1 MTDANEITHA
11 LRLWFQP
18 GDVFEVRV
26 LDAISADY
34 RREHIESGYFDY
46 EHISAVPEAL
56 KRLLSFRGVYVT
68 VNPVNPDLLAR
79 AVNRLRPAG
88 RNPTTADTDIVRRR
102 WLLIDCDPRRA
113 SGVSSS
119 NAEHDFALAKA
130 REIRDG
136 LSSLGW
142 ADPIMTDSGNGAQL
156 MYRIDLPADDGE
168 LVRRVIGEIAK
179 ASSEQVAIDTSVH
192 NPARIWR
199 LPGTMNCKGDSIPER
214 PHRMARIL
222 EEPQDIVPVSRKQM
236 QDIVSYQ
243 SEDTQTDVPDDEW
256 KHTMPAFDLDSWI
269 AQYCPELG
277 SPQPWKGGRKWIFP
291 VCPFNEAH
299 TNKSAVL
306 IQEPSGAVAFKC
318 HHNGCSGNDWRAL
331 RELREPGCY
340 DRREEASSDV
350 DLSGILKRKPEVEI
364 VLPPEPEIFRP
375 WREISSSDIREMLKG
390 TYLGELTSIY
400 SCVTRP
406 PLPVEASLL
415 KAIVTVACCL
425 TGEASVEEL
434 QRRNGTLGGLRLI
447 GADRAKLKINTAG
460 GQVCNVY
467 AMLVAN
473 SASGKDIGNLIGKFA
488 RMNNPS
494 IRLTDGDPVMP
505 DWNLGTSASAEG
517 LAKVL
522 TRKPNGLLVISE
534 MANWL
539 DPHHWQNKA
548 TSFLTEAFGQ
558 GYYDQNF
565 SDRGRCVSSR
575 SVDYCCPNIIA
586 NIQPRVFGELAD
598 IQNIYTGFLGRFIF
612 AVMPEFYGNPAR
624 FDSADLLEQMRVIVD
639 IFLRKKGVVEVEEE
653 YADEIQKVFLGKC
666 DPKLNPSWRRLCCEY
681 YPRFMVMLSV
691 NHGIKSQGESVIITD
706 EAKSKARMLTLWFF
720 AQAEK
725 VLGDIMDCDS
735 RSREMEQKL
744 KRIFEIIRDQD
755 RGDGVLTSTISHCAS
770 GSGTTSSDRCKLLAE
785 LIERGWISQENNRF
799 MVLNPPPGMGKT
811 KLRKK

>member
-1 MTDANEITHA
+1 MENAMTDANEITHA
-11 LRLWFQP
+11 LRLWFQA

-26 LDAISADY
+26 LDAVSADY

-119 NAEHDFALAKA
+119 NAEHESALAKA

-222 EEPQDIVPVSRKQM
+222 EEPQDIVSVSREQM
-236 QDIVSYQ
+236 QDIVSHQ

-269 AQYCPELG
+269 AKYCPELG

-340 DRREEASSDV
+340 DRREEANSDV
-350 DLSGILKRKPEVEI
+350 DLSGILKPNRIEKQEKEAPLFPNPGPVPDKLLSIPGFIDDVVKLSMQSAPYPNRVLSFTGALALLAFLVGRKVQDKRDNRSNIYLIALADSGTGKDHPRKVNFNIAFRAGVAGAIGDAFASGEGLEDA
-364 VLPPEPEIFRP
+364 LFMHPSMLFQADEFDCIFNT
-375 WREISSSDIREMLKG
+375 LK
-390 TYLGELTSIY
+390 YSKDNRAESIN
-400 SCVTRP
+400 
-406 PLPVEASLL
+406 EKLL
-415 KAIVTVACCL
+415 K
-425 TGEASVEEL
+425 
-434 QRRNGTLGGLRLI
+434 
-447 GADRAKLKINTAG
+447 
-460 GQVCNVY
+460 
-467 AMLVAN
+467 
-473 SASGKDIGNLIGKFA
+473 
-488 RMNNPS
+488 
-494 IRLTDGDPVMP
+494 
-505 DWNLGTSASAEG
+505 
-517 LAKVL
+517 
-522 TRKPNGLLVISE
+522 
-534 MANWL
+534 
-539 DPHHWQNKA
+539 
-548 TSFLTEAFGQ
+548 
-558 GYYDQNF
+558 
-565 SDRGRCVSSR
+565 
-575 SVDYCCPNIIA
+575 
-586 NIQPRVFGELAD
+586 
-598 IQNIYTGFLGRFIF
+598 
-612 AVMPEFYGNPAR
+612 FYGASNTIYP
-624 FDSADLLEQMRVIVD
+624 
-639 IFLRKKGVVEVEEE
+639 LRKKASAKKKDGTVHEIAHIVNPNLVLLGTAIPQYFYESLSRRVLENGLVARCIIVEAGKRGEAGNPQPITPSDSLIRAATYLANLDVNGNLTNEYPKPLIITETPEATAALREVQQECDRRYNFYEAQNEGGAKALWARAHEKVCKLAMLHGISSNVYNPLITDKSVKWAWKFIDHLTRRMLYMADSYVYENVFDEKCQKVIRMLREHGGRIKHAKLLNRFHDSLDNLKKVVETLME
-653 YADEIQKVFLGKC
+653 Q
-666 DPKLNPSWRRLCCEY
+666 
-681 YPRFMVMLSV
+681 
-691 NHGIKSQGESVIITD
+691 GI
-706 EAKSKARMLTLWFF
+706 LTY
-720 AQAEK
+720 
-725 VLGDIMDCDS
+725 
-735 RSREMEQKL
+735 EMEATKTRPS
-744 KRIFEIIRDQD
+744 KVY
-755 RGDGVLTSTISHCAS
+755 VL
-770 GSGTTSSDRCKLLAE
+770 LE
-785 LIERGWISQENNRF
+785 
-799 MVLNPPPGMGKT
+799 
-811 KLRKK
+811 

>member
-1 MTDANEITHA
+1 MENAMTDANEIIHA
-11 LRLWFQP
+11 LRLWFQA

-26 LDAISADY
+26 LDAVSADY

-46 EHISAVPEAL
+46 EHISAVPEVL

-119 NAEHDFALAKA
+119 NSEHDFALAKA

-222 EEPQDIVPVSRKQM
+222 EEPQDIVLVSREQM
-236 QDIVSYQ
+236 QDIVSHQ
-243 SEDTQTDVPDDEW
+243 SEDTQTDLPDDEW

-269 AQYCPELG
+269 TQYCPELG

-340 DRREEASSDV
+340 DRREEANSDV
-350 DLSGILKRKPEVEI
+350 DLSGILKPNRIEKQEKEAPLFPNPGPVPDKLLSIPGFIDDVVKLSMQSAPYPNRVLSFTGALALLAFLVGRKVQDKRDNRSNIYLIALADSGTGKDHPRKVNFNIAFRAGVAGAIGDAFASGEGLEDA
-364 VLPPEPEIFRP
+364 LFMHPSMLFQADEFDCIFNT
-375 WREISSSDIREMLKG
+375 LK
-390 TYLGELTSIY
+390 YSKDNRAESIN
-400 SCVTRP
+400 
-406 PLPVEASLL
+406 EKLL
-415 KAIVTVACCL
+415 K
-425 TGEASVEEL
+425 
-434 QRRNGTLGGLRLI
+434 
-447 GADRAKLKINTAG
+447 
-460 GQVCNVY
+460 
-467 AMLVAN
+467 
-473 SASGKDIGNLIGKFA
+473 
-488 RMNNPS
+488 
-494 IRLTDGDPVMP
+494 
-505 DWNLGTSASAEG
+505 
-517 LAKVL
+517 
-522 TRKPNGLLVISE
+522 
-534 MANWL
+534 
-539 DPHHWQNKA
+539 
-548 TSFLTEAFGQ
+548 
-558 GYYDQNF
+558 
-565 SDRGRCVSSR
+565 
-575 SVDYCCPNIIA
+575 
-586 NIQPRVFGELAD
+586 
-598 IQNIYTGFLGRFIF
+598 
-612 AVMPEFYGNPAR
+612 FYGASNTIYP
-624 FDSADLLEQMRVIVD
+624 
-639 IFLRKKGVVEVEEE
+639 LRKKASAKKKDGTVHEIAHIVNPNLVLLGTAIPQYFYESLSRRVLENGLVARCVIVEAGKRGEAGNPQPITPSDSLIRAATYLANLDVNGNLTNEYPKPLIITETPDATAALREVQLECDRRYNFYEAQNEGAAKALWARAHEKVCKLAMLHGISGKVYNPLITEKSVRWAWKFIDHLTRRMLYMADSYVYENVFDEKCQKVIRMLREHGGRIKHAKLLNRFHDSLDNLKKVVETLME
-653 YADEIQKVFLGKC
+653 Q
-666 DPKLNPSWRRLCCEY
+666 
-681 YPRFMVMLSV
+681 
-691 NHGIKSQGESVIITD
+691 GI
-706 EAKSKARMLTLWFF
+706 LTY
-720 AQAEK
+720 
-725 VLGDIMDCDS
+725 
-735 RSREMEQKL
+735 EMEATKTRPS
-744 KRIFEIIRDQD
+744 KVY
-755 RGDGVLTSTISHCAS
+755 VL
-770 GSGTTSSDRCKLLAE
+770 LE
-785 LIERGWISQENNRF
+785 
-799 MVLNPPPGMGKT
+799 
-811 KLRKK
+811 

>member
-11 LRLWFQP
+11 LRLWFQA

-26 LDAISADY
+26 LDAVSADY

-119 NAEHDFALAKA
+119 NAEHESALAKA

-222 EEPQDIVPVSRKQM
+222 EEPQDIVSVSREQM

-243 SEDTQTDVPDDEW
+243 SEDSQTDVPDDEW

-340 DRREEASSDV
+340 DRREEANSDV
-350 DLSGILKRKPEVEI
+350 DLSGILKPNRIEKQEKEAPLFPNPGPVPDKLLSIPGFIDDVVKLSMQSAPYPNRVLSFTGALALLAFLVGRKVQDKRDNRSNIYLIALADSGTGKDHPRKVNFNIAFRAGVAGAIGDAFASGEGLEDA
-364 VLPPEPEIFRP
+364 LFMHPSMLFQADEFDCIFNT
-375 WREISSSDIREMLKG
+375 LK
-390 TYLGELTSIY
+390 YSKDNRAESIN
-400 SCVTRP
+400 
-406 PLPVEASLL
+406 EKLL
-415 KAIVTVACCL
+415 K
-425 TGEASVEEL
+425 
-434 QRRNGTLGGLRLI
+434 
-447 GADRAKLKINTAG
+447 
-460 GQVCNVY
+460 
-467 AMLVAN
+467 
-473 SASGKDIGNLIGKFA
+473 
-488 RMNNPS
+488 
-494 IRLTDGDPVMP
+494 
-505 DWNLGTSASAEG
+505 
-517 LAKVL
+517 
-522 TRKPNGLLVISE
+522 
-534 MANWL
+534 
-539 DPHHWQNKA
+539 
-548 TSFLTEAFGQ
+548 
-558 GYYDQNF
+558 
-565 SDRGRCVSSR
+565 
-575 SVDYCCPNIIA
+575 
-586 NIQPRVFGELAD
+586 
-598 IQNIYTGFLGRFIF
+598 
-612 AVMPEFYGNPAR
+612 FYGASNTIYP
-624 FDSADLLEQMRVIVD
+624 
-639 IFLRKKGVVEVEEE
+639 LRKKASAKKKDGTVHEIAHIVNPNLVLLGTAIPQYFYESLSRRVLENGLVARCIIVEAGKRGEAGNPQPITPSDSLIRAATYLANLDVNGNLTNE
-653 YADEIQKVFLGKC
+653 YPKPLIITETPEATAALREVQQECDRRYNFYEAQNEGAAKALWARAHEKVC
-666 DPKLNPSWRRLCCEY
+666 KLA
-681 YPRFMVMLSV
+681 ML
-691 NHGIKSQGESVIITD
+691 HGISGNVYNPLITEKSVRWAWKFIDHLTG
-706 EAKSKARMLTLWFF
+706 RMLYMANRYVYENVFD
-720 AQAEK
+720 EK
-725 VLGDIMDCDS
+725 CQRVLRHITEAGGVIGHTKLL
-735 RSREMEQKL
+735 RKSRES
-744 KRIFEIIRDQD
+744 FEVFKKIIDTLREN
-755 RGDGVLTSTISHCAS
+755 
-770 GSGTTSSDRCKLLAE
+770 GS
-785 LIERGWISQENNRF
+785 IEIEIDK
-799 MVLNPPPGMGKT
+799 GKT
-811 KLRKK
+811 KPMRIYHLICE

>member
-11 LRLWFQP
+11 LRLWFQA

-26 LDAISADY
+26 LDAVSADY

-46 EHISAVPEAL
+46 EHISAIPEAL

-68 VNPVNPDLLAR
+68 VNPVNADLLAR

-119 NAEHDFALAKA
+119 NSEHESALAKA

-142 ADPIMTDSGNGAQL
+142 PDPIMTDSGNGAQL
-156 MYRIDLPADDGE
+156 MYRIDLPATDGE

-222 EEPQDIVPVSRKQM
+222 DEPQDIVSVSLEQM
-236 QDIVSYQ
+236 QDIVSHQ

-340 DRREEASSDV
+340 DRREEVSSDV
-350 DLSGILKRKPEVEI
+350 DLSGILKPNRIEKQEKEAPLFPNPGPVPDKLLSIPGFIDDVVKLSMQSAPYPNRVLSFTGALALLAFLVGRKVQDKRDNRSNIYLIALADSGTGKDHPRKVNFNIAFRAGVAGAIGDAFASREGLEDA
-364 VLPPEPEIFRP
+364 LFMHPSMLFQADEFDCIFNT
-375 WREISSSDIREMLKG
+375 LK
-390 TYLGELTSIY
+390 YSKDNRAESIN
-400 SCVTRP
+400 
-406 PLPVEASLL
+406 EKLL
-415 KAIVTVACCL
+415 K
-425 TGEASVEEL
+425 
-434 QRRNGTLGGLRLI
+434 
-447 GADRAKLKINTAG
+447 
-460 GQVCNVY
+460 
-467 AMLVAN
+467 
-473 SASGKDIGNLIGKFA
+473 
-488 RMNNPS
+488 
-494 IRLTDGDPVMP
+494 
-505 DWNLGTSASAEG
+505 
-517 LAKVL
+517 
-522 TRKPNGLLVISE
+522 
-534 MANWL
+534 
-539 DPHHWQNKA
+539 
-548 TSFLTEAFGQ
+548 
-558 GYYDQNF
+558 
-565 SDRGRCVSSR
+565 
-575 SVDYCCPNIIA
+575 
-586 NIQPRVFGELAD
+586 
-598 IQNIYTGFLGRFIF
+598 
-612 AVMPEFYGNPAR
+612 FYGASNTIYP
-624 FDSADLLEQMRVIVD
+624 
-639 IFLRKKGVVEVEEE
+639 LRKKASAKKKDGTVHEIAHIVNPNLVLLGTAIPQYFYESLSRRVLENGLVARCIIVEAGKRGEAGNPQPITPSDSLIRAATYLANLDVNGNLTNE
-653 YADEIQKVFLGKC
+653 YPKPLIITETPEATAAFREVQLECDRRYNFYEAQNEGAAKALWARAHEKVC
-666 DPKLNPSWRRLCCEY
+666 KLA
-681 YPRFMVMLSV
+681 ML
-691 NHGIKSQGESVIITD
+691 HGISGNVYNPLITEKSVRWAWKFIDHLTQ
-706 EAKSKARMLTLWFF
+706 RMLYMADRYVYENIFD
-720 AQAEK
+720 EK
-725 VLGDIMDCDS
+725 CQRAI
-735 RSREMEQKL
+735 RKL
-744 KRIFEIIRDQD
+744 QEHGGR
-755 RGDGVLTSTISHCAS
+755 LPHS
-770 GSGTTSSDRCKLLAE
+770 KLLRLLHESADSMKKIAE
-785 LIERGWISQENNRF
+785 TLQEKGTVQVEYVSSVRPAAKIYRL
-799 MVLNPPPGMGKT
+799 VE
-811 KLRKK
+811 

>member
-1 MTDANEITHA
+1 MTDANEIIHA
-11 LRLWFQP
+11 LRLWFQA

-26 LDAISADY
+26 LDAVSADY

-102 WLLIDCDPRRA
+102 WLLIDCDPKRA

-119 NAEHDFALAKA
+119 NAEHESALAKA

-156 MYRIDLPADDGE
+156 MYRIDLPANDGE

-222 EEPQDIVPVSRKQM
+222 EEPQDIVSVSWEQM

-318 HHNGCSGNDWRAL
+318 YHNGCSGNDWRAL

-340 DRREEASSDV
+340 DRREVANSDV
-350 DLSGILKRKPEVEI
+350 DLSGILKPNRIEKQEKEAPLFPNPGPVPDKLLSIPGFIDDVVKLSMQSAPYPNRVLSFTGALALLAFLVGRKVQDKRDNRSNIYLIALADSGTGKDHPRKVNFNIAFRAGVAGAIGDAFASGEGLEDA
-364 VLPPEPEIFRP
+364 LFMHPSMLFQADEFDCIFNT
-375 WREISSSDIREMLKG
+375 LK
-390 TYLGELTSIY
+390 YSKDNRAESIN
-400 SCVTRP
+400 
-406 PLPVEASLL
+406 EKLL
-415 KAIVTVACCL
+415 K
-425 TGEASVEEL
+425 
-434 QRRNGTLGGLRLI
+434 
-447 GADRAKLKINTAG
+447 
-460 GQVCNVY
+460 
-467 AMLVAN
+467 
-473 SASGKDIGNLIGKFA
+473 
-488 RMNNPS
+488 
-494 IRLTDGDPVMP
+494 
-505 DWNLGTSASAEG
+505 
-517 LAKVL
+517 
-522 TRKPNGLLVISE
+522 
-534 MANWL
+534 
-539 DPHHWQNKA
+539 
-548 TSFLTEAFGQ
+548 
-558 GYYDQNF
+558 
-565 SDRGRCVSSR
+565 
-575 SVDYCCPNIIA
+575 
-586 NIQPRVFGELAD
+586 
-598 IQNIYTGFLGRFIF
+598 
-612 AVMPEFYGNPAR
+612 FYGASNTIYP
-624 FDSADLLEQMRVIVD
+624 
-639 IFLRKKGVVEVEEE
+639 LRKKASAKKKDGTVHEIAHIVNPNLVLLGTAIPQYFYESLSRRVLENGLVARCVIVEAGKRGEAGNPQPITPSDSLIRAATYLANLDVNGNLTNE
-653 YADEIQKVFLGKC
+653 YPKPLIITETPEATAALREVQQECDRRYNFYEAQNEGAAKALWARAHEKVC
-666 DPKLNPSWRRLCCEY
+666 KLA
-681 YPRFMVMLSV
+681 ML
-691 NHGIKSQGESVIITD
+691 HGISGNVYNPLITEKSVRWAWKFIDHLTR
-706 EAKSKARMLTLWFF
+706 RMLYMADRYVYENIFD
-720 AQAEK
+720 EK
-725 VLGDIMDCDS
+725 CQRAI
-735 RSREMEQKL
+735 RKL
-744 KRIFEIIRDQD
+744 QEHGGR
-755 RGDGVLTSTISHCAS
+755 LSHS
-770 GSGTTSSDRCKLLAE
+770 KLLRLLHESADSMKKIAE
-785 LIERGWISQENNRF
+785 TLQEKGTVQVEYDSSVRPAAKIYRL
-799 MVLNPPPGMGKT
+799 VE
-811 KLRKK
+811 

>member
-11 LRLWFQP
+11 LRLWFQA

-26 LDAISADY
+26 LDAVSADY

-119 NAEHDFALAKA
+119 NSEHESALAKA

-156 MYRIDLPADDGE
+156 MYRIDLPANDGE

-222 EEPQDIVPVSRKQM
+222 EEPQDIVSVSREQM
-236 QDIVSYQ
+236 QDIVSHQ
-243 SEDTQTDVPDDEW
+243 SEDTQTDVPDDDW

-299 TNKSAVL
+299 ANKSAVL

-340 DRREEASSDV
+340 DRREEANSDV
-350 DLSGILKRKPEVEI
+350 DLSGILKPNRIEKQEKEAPLFPNPGPVPDKLLSIPGFIDDVVKLSMQSAPYPNRVLSFTGALALLAFLVGRKVQDKRDNRSNIYLIALADSGTGKDHPRKVNFNIAFRAGVAGAIGDAFASGEGLEDA
-364 VLPPEPEIFRP
+364 LFMHPSMLFQADEFDCIFNT
-375 WREISSSDIREMLKG
+375 LK
-390 TYLGELTSIY
+390 YSKDNRAESIN
-400 SCVTRP
+400 
-406 PLPVEASLL
+406 EKLL
-415 KAIVTVACCL
+415 K
-425 TGEASVEEL
+425 
-434 QRRNGTLGGLRLI
+434 
-447 GADRAKLKINTAG
+447 
-460 GQVCNVY
+460 
-467 AMLVAN
+467 
-473 SASGKDIGNLIGKFA
+473 
-488 RMNNPS
+488 
-494 IRLTDGDPVMP
+494 
-505 DWNLGTSASAEG
+505 
-517 LAKVL
+517 
-522 TRKPNGLLVISE
+522 
-534 MANWL
+534 
-539 DPHHWQNKA
+539 
-548 TSFLTEAFGQ
+548 
-558 GYYDQNF
+558 
-565 SDRGRCVSSR
+565 
-575 SVDYCCPNIIA
+575 
-586 NIQPRVFGELAD
+586 
-598 IQNIYTGFLGRFIF
+598 
-612 AVMPEFYGNPAR
+612 FYGASNTIYP
-624 FDSADLLEQMRVIVD
+624 
-639 IFLRKKGVVEVEEE
+639 LRKKASAKKKDGTVHEIAHIVNPNLVLLGTAIPQYFYESLSRRVLENGLVARCIIVEAGKRGEAGNPQPITPSDSLIRAATYLANLDVNGNLTNE
-653 YADEIQKVFLGKC
+653 YPKPLIITETPEATAALREVQQECDRRYNFYEAQNEGAAKALWARAHEKVC
-666 DPKLNPSWRRLCCEY
+666 KLA
-681 YPRFMVMLSV
+681 ML
-691 NHGIKSQGESVIITD
+691 HGISSNVYNPLITD
-706 EAKSKARMLTLWFF
+706 KSVKWAWKFIDHLTRRMLYMADRYVYENIFD
-720 AQAEK
+720 EK
-725 VLGDIMDCDS
+725 CQRAI
-735 RSREMEQKL
+735 RKL
-744 KRIFEIIRDQD
+744 QEHGGR
-755 RGDGVLTSTISHCAS
+755 LPHS
-770 GSGTTSSDRCKLLAE
+770 KLLRLLHESADSMKKIAE
-785 LIERGWISQENNRF
+785 TLQEKGTVQVEYDSSVRPAAKIYRL
-799 MVLNPPPGMGKT
+799 VE
-811 KLRKK
+811 

>member
-11 LRLWFQP
+11 LRLWFQA

-26 LDAISADY
+26 LDAVSADY

-102 WLLIDCDPRRA
+102 WLLIDCDPKRS
-113 SGVSSS
+113 SGVSSTK
-119 NAEHDFALAKA
+119 AEHESALAKA

-142 ADPIMTDSGNGAQL
+142 PDPIMTDSGNGAQL

-222 EEPQDIVPVSRKQM
+222 EEPQDIVSVSLKQM

-243 SEDTQTDVPDDEW
+243 NKDPQTDGPDDEW

-340 DRREEASSDV
+340 DRREEANSDV
-350 DLSGILKRKPEVEI
+350 DLSGILKPNRIEKQEKEAPLFPNPGPVPDKLLSIPGFIDDVVKLSMQSAPYPNRVLSFTGALALLAFLVGRKVQDKRDNRSNIYLIALADSGTGKDHPRKVNFNIAFRAGVAGAIGDAFASGEGLEDA
-364 VLPPEPEIFRP
+364 LFMHPSMLFQADEFDCIFNT
-375 WREISSSDIREMLKG
+375 LK
-390 TYLGELTSIY
+390 YSKDNRAESIN
-400 SCVTRP
+400 
-406 PLPVEASLL
+406 EKLL
-415 KAIVTVACCL
+415 K
-425 TGEASVEEL
+425 
-434 QRRNGTLGGLRLI
+434 
-447 GADRAKLKINTAG
+447 
-460 GQVCNVY
+460 
-467 AMLVAN
+467 
-473 SASGKDIGNLIGKFA
+473 
-488 RMNNPS
+488 
-494 IRLTDGDPVMP
+494 
-505 DWNLGTSASAEG
+505 
-517 LAKVL
+517 
-522 TRKPNGLLVISE
+522 
-534 MANWL
+534 
-539 DPHHWQNKA
+539 
-548 TSFLTEAFGQ
+548 
-558 GYYDQNF
+558 
-565 SDRGRCVSSR
+565 
-575 SVDYCCPNIIA
+575 
-586 NIQPRVFGELAD
+586 
-598 IQNIYTGFLGRFIF
+598 
-612 AVMPEFYGNPAR
+612 FYGASNTIYP
-624 FDSADLLEQMRVIVD
+624 
-639 IFLRKKGVVEVEEE
+639 LRKKASAKKKDGTVHEIAHIVNPNLVLLGTAIPQYFYESLSRRVLENGLVARCIIVEAGKRGEAGNPQPITPSDSLIRAATYLANLDVNGNLTNE
-653 YADEIQKVFLGKC
+653 YPKPLIITETPEATAALREVQLECDRRYNFYEAQNEGAAKALWARAHEKVC
-666 DPKLNPSWRRLCCEY
+666 KLA
-681 YPRFMVMLSV
+681 ML
-691 NHGIKSQGESVIITD
+691 HGISGNVYNPLITEKSVRWAWKFIDHLTQ
-706 EAKSKARMLTLWFF
+706 RMLYMADRYVYENIFD
-720 AQAEK
+720 EK
-725 VLGDIMDCDS
+725 CQRAI
-735 RSREMEQKL
+735 RKL
-744 KRIFEIIRDQD
+744 QEHGGR
-755 RGDGVLTSTISHCAS
+755 LSHS
-770 GSGTTSSDRCKLLAE
+770 KLLRLLHESADSMKKIAE
-785 LIERGWISQENNRF
+785 TLQEKGTVQVEYDSSVRPAAKIYRL
-799 MVLNPPPGMGKT
+799 VE
-811 KLRKK
+811 

>member
-1 MTDANEITHA
+1 MENAITDANEIIHA
-11 LRLWFQP
+11 LRLWFQA

-26 LDAISADY
+26 LDAVSADY

-119 NAEHDFALAKA
+119 NAEHESALAKA

-156 MYRIDLPADDGE
+156 MYRTDLPADDGE

-243 SEDTQTDVPDDEW
+243 NKAPLVDVPDDEW

-269 AQYCPELG
+269 TQYCPELG

-340 DRREEASSDV
+340 DRREEVSSDV
-350 DLSGILKRKPEVEI
+350 DLSGILKPNRIEKQEKEAPLFPNPGPVPDKLLSIPGFIDDVVKLSMQSAPYPNRVLSFTGALALLAFLVGRKVQDKRDNRSNIYLIALADSGTGKDHPRKVNFNIAFRAGVAGAIGDAFASGEGLEDA
-364 VLPPEPEIFRP
+364 LFMHPSMLFQADEFDCIFNT
-375 WREISSSDIREMLKG
+375 LK
-390 TYLGELTSIY
+390 YSKDNRAESIN
-400 SCVTRP
+400 
-406 PLPVEASLL
+406 EKLL
-415 KAIVTVACCL
+415 K
-425 TGEASVEEL
+425 
-434 QRRNGTLGGLRLI
+434 
-447 GADRAKLKINTAG
+447 
-460 GQVCNVY
+460 
-467 AMLVAN
+467 
-473 SASGKDIGNLIGKFA
+473 
-488 RMNNPS
+488 
-494 IRLTDGDPVMP
+494 
-505 DWNLGTSASAEG
+505 
-517 LAKVL
+517 
-522 TRKPNGLLVISE
+522 
-534 MANWL
+534 
-539 DPHHWQNKA
+539 
-548 TSFLTEAFGQ
+548 
-558 GYYDQNF
+558 
-565 SDRGRCVSSR
+565 
-575 SVDYCCPNIIA
+575 
-586 NIQPRVFGELAD
+586 
-598 IQNIYTGFLGRFIF
+598 
-612 AVMPEFYGNPAR
+612 FYGASNTIYP
-624 FDSADLLEQMRVIVD
+624 
-639 IFLRKKGVVEVEEE
+639 LRKKASAKKKDGTVHEIAHIVNPNLVLLGTAIPQYFYESLSRRVLENGLVARCVIVEAGKRGEAGNPQPITPSDSLIRAATYLANLDVNGNLTNE
-653 YADEIQKVFLGKC
+653 YPKPLIITETPEATAALREVQQECDRRYNFYEAQNEGAAKALWARAHEKVC
-666 DPKLNPSWRRLCCEY
+666 KLA
-681 YPRFMVMLSV
+681 ML
-691 NHGIKSQGESVIITD
+691 HGISGNVYNPLITEKSVRWAWKFIDHLTQ
-706 EAKSKARMLTLWFF
+706 RMLYMADRYVYENIFD
-720 AQAEK
+720 EK
-725 VLGDIMDCDS
+725 CQRAI
-735 RSREMEQKL
+735 RKL
-744 KRIFEIIRDQD
+744 QEHGGR
-755 RGDGVLTSTISHCAS
+755 LPHS
-770 GSGTTSSDRCKLLAE
+770 KLLRLLHESADSMKKIAE
-785 LIERGWISQENNRF
+785 TLQEKGTVQVEYDSSVRPAAKIYRL
-799 MVLNPPPGMGKT
+799 VE
-811 KLRKK
+811 

>member
-1 MTDANEITHA
+1 MEDTMTDANEITHA
-11 LRLWFQP
+11 LRLWFQA

-26 LDAISADY
+26 LDAVSADY

-119 NAEHDFALAKA
+119 NAEHESALAKA

-142 ADPIMTDSGNGAQL
+142 PKPVLTDSGNGAQL
-156 MYRIDLPADDGE
+156 MYRIDLPTDDGE

-222 EEPQDIVPVSRKQM
+222 EEPQDIVSVSLKQM
-236 QDIVSYQ
+236 QDIVSCQ
-243 SEDTQTDVPDDEW
+243 SEDTQTDVPDDAW

-340 DRREEASSDV
+340 DRREEANSDV
-350 DLSGILKRKPEVEI
+350 DLSGILKPNRIEKQEKEAPLFPNPGPVPDKLLSIPGFIDDVVKLSMQSAPYPNRVLSFTGALALLAFLVGRKVQDKRDNRSNIYLIALADSGTGKDHPRKVNFNIAFRAGVAGAIGDAFASGEGLEDA
-364 VLPPEPEIFRP
+364 LFMHPSMLFQADEFDCIFNT
-375 WREISSSDIREMLKG
+375 LK
-390 TYLGELTSIY
+390 YSKDNRAESIN
-400 SCVTRP
+400 
-406 PLPVEASLL
+406 EKLL
-415 KAIVTVACCL
+415 K
-425 TGEASVEEL
+425 
-434 QRRNGTLGGLRLI
+434 
-447 GADRAKLKINTAG
+447 
-460 GQVCNVY
+460 
-467 AMLVAN
+467 
-473 SASGKDIGNLIGKFA
+473 
-488 RMNNPS
+488 
-494 IRLTDGDPVMP
+494 
-505 DWNLGTSASAEG
+505 
-517 LAKVL
+517 
-522 TRKPNGLLVISE
+522 
-534 MANWL
+534 
-539 DPHHWQNKA
+539 
-548 TSFLTEAFGQ
+548 
-558 GYYDQNF
+558 
-565 SDRGRCVSSR
+565 
-575 SVDYCCPNIIA
+575 
-586 NIQPRVFGELAD
+586 
-598 IQNIYTGFLGRFIF
+598 
-612 AVMPEFYGNPAR
+612 FYGASNTIYP
-624 FDSADLLEQMRVIVD
+624 
-639 IFLRKKGVVEVEEE
+639 LRKKASAKKKDGTVHEIAHIVNPNLVLLGTAIPQYFYESLSRRVLENGLVARCIIVEAGKRGEAGNPQPITPSDSLIRAATYLANLDVNGNLTNEYPKPLIITETPEATAALREVQQECDRRYNFYEAQNEGAAKALWARAHEKVCKLAMLHGISGNVYNPLITEKSVRWAWKFIDHLTRRMLYMADSYVYENVFDEKCQKVIRMLREHGGRIKHAKLLNRFHDSLDNLKKVVETLME
-653 YADEIQKVFLGKC
+653 Q
-666 DPKLNPSWRRLCCEY
+666 
-681 YPRFMVMLSV
+681 
-691 NHGIKSQGESVIITD
+691 GI
-706 EAKSKARMLTLWFF
+706 LTY
-720 AQAEK
+720 
-725 VLGDIMDCDS
+725 
-735 RSREMEQKL
+735 EMEATKTRPS
-744 KRIFEIIRDQD
+744 KVY
-755 RGDGVLTSTISHCAS
+755 VL
-770 GSGTTSSDRCKLLAE
+770 LE
-785 LIERGWISQENNRF
+785 
-799 MVLNPPPGMGKT
+799 
-811 KLRKK
+811 

>member
-1 MTDANEITHA
+1 MENAMTDANEITHA
-11 LRLWFQP
+11 LRLWFQA

-26 LDAISADY
+26 LDAVSADY

-119 NAEHDFALAKA
+119 NAEHESALAKA

-222 EEPQDIVPVSRKQM
+222 EEPQDIVPVSREQM

-243 SEDTQTDVPDDEW
+243 SEDTQTDGPDDEW

-340 DRREEASSDV
+340 DRREEANSDV
-350 DLSGILKRKPEVEI
+350 DLSGILKPNRIEKQEKEAPLFPNPGPVPDKLLSIPGFIDDVVKLSMQSAPYPNRVLSFTGALALLAFLVGRKVQDKRDNRSNIYLIALADSGTGKDHPRKVNFNIAFRAGVAGAIGDAFASGEGLEDA
-364 VLPPEPEIFRP
+364 LFMHPSMLFQADEFDCIFNT
-375 WREISSSDIREMLKG
+375 LK
-390 TYLGELTSIY
+390 YSKDNRAESIN
-400 SCVTRP
+400 
-406 PLPVEASLL
+406 EKLL
-415 KAIVTVACCL
+415 K
-425 TGEASVEEL
+425 
-434 QRRNGTLGGLRLI
+434 
-447 GADRAKLKINTAG
+447 
-460 GQVCNVY
+460 
-467 AMLVAN
+467 
-473 SASGKDIGNLIGKFA
+473 
-488 RMNNPS
+488 
-494 IRLTDGDPVMP
+494 
-505 DWNLGTSASAEG
+505 
-517 LAKVL
+517 
-522 TRKPNGLLVISE
+522 
-534 MANWL
+534 
-539 DPHHWQNKA
+539 
-548 TSFLTEAFGQ
+548 
-558 GYYDQNF
+558 
-565 SDRGRCVSSR
+565 
-575 SVDYCCPNIIA
+575 
-586 NIQPRVFGELAD
+586 
-598 IQNIYTGFLGRFIF
+598 
-612 AVMPEFYGNPAR
+612 FYGASNTIYP
-624 FDSADLLEQMRVIVD
+624 
-639 IFLRKKGVVEVEEE
+639 LRKKASAKKKDGTVHEIAHIVNPNLVLLGTAIPQYFYESLSRRVLENGLVARCVIVEAGKRGEAGNPQPITPSDSLIRAATYLANLDVNGNLTNEYPKPLIITETPEATAALREVQQECDRRYNFYEAQNEGAAKALWARAHEKVCKLAMLHGISSNVYNPLITEKSVRWAWKFIDHLTRRMLYMADSYVYENVFDEKCQKVIRMLREHGGRVKHAKLLNRFHDSLDNLKKVVETLME
-653 YADEIQKVFLGKC
+653 Q
-666 DPKLNPSWRRLCCEY
+666 
-681 YPRFMVMLSV
+681 
-691 NHGIKSQGESVIITD
+691 GI
-706 EAKSKARMLTLWFF
+706 LTY
-720 AQAEK
+720 
-725 VLGDIMDCDS
+725 
-735 RSREMEQKL
+735 EMEATKTRPS
-744 KRIFEIIRDQD
+744 KVY
-755 RGDGVLTSTISHCAS
+755 VL
-770 GSGTTSSDRCKLLAE
+770 LE
-785 LIERGWISQENNRF
+785 
-799 MVLNPPPGMGKT
+799 
-811 KLRKK
+811 

>member
-11 LRLWFQP
+11 LRLWFQA

-26 LDAISADY
+26 LDAVSADY

-119 NAEHDFALAKA
+119 NAEHESALAKA

-222 EEPQDIVPVSRKQM
+222 EEPQDIVSVSREQM

-340 DRREEASSDV
+340 DRREEANSDV
-350 DLSGILKRKPEVEI
+350 DLSGILKPNRIEKQEKEAPLFPNPGPVPDKLLSIPGFIDDVVKLSMQSAPYPNRVLSFTGALALLAFLVGRKVQDKRDNRSNIYLIALADSGTGKDHPRKVNFNIAFRAGVAGAIGDAFASGEGLEDA
-364 VLPPEPEIFRP
+364 LFMHPSMLFQADEFDCIFNT
-375 WREISSSDIREMLKG
+375 LK
-390 TYLGELTSIY
+390 YSKDNRAESIN
-400 SCVTRP
+400 
-406 PLPVEASLL
+406 EKLL
-415 KAIVTVACCL
+415 K
-425 TGEASVEEL
+425 
-434 QRRNGTLGGLRLI
+434 
-447 GADRAKLKINTAG
+447 
-460 GQVCNVY
+460 
-467 AMLVAN
+467 
-473 SASGKDIGNLIGKFA
+473 
-488 RMNNPS
+488 
-494 IRLTDGDPVMP
+494 
-505 DWNLGTSASAEG
+505 
-517 LAKVL
+517 
-522 TRKPNGLLVISE
+522 
-534 MANWL
+534 
-539 DPHHWQNKA
+539 
-548 TSFLTEAFGQ
+548 
-558 GYYDQNF
+558 
-565 SDRGRCVSSR
+565 
-575 SVDYCCPNIIA
+575 
-586 NIQPRVFGELAD
+586 
-598 IQNIYTGFLGRFIF
+598 
-612 AVMPEFYGNPAR
+612 FYGASNTIYP
-624 FDSADLLEQMRVIVD
+624 
-639 IFLRKKGVVEVEEE
+639 LRKKASAKKKDGTVHEIAHIVNPNLVLLGTAIPQYFYESLSRRVLENGLVARCIIVEAGKRGEAGNPQPITPSDSLIRAATYLANLDVNGNLTNE
-653 YADEIQKVFLGKC
+653 YPKPLIITETPEATAALREVQLECDRRYNFYEAQNEGAAKALWARAHEKVC
-666 DPKLNPSWRRLCCEY
+666 KLA
-681 YPRFMVMLSV
+681 ML
-691 NHGIKSQGESVIITD
+691 HGISGNVYNPLITEKSVRWAWKFIDHLTQ
-706 EAKSKARMLTLWFF
+706 RMLYMADRYVYENIFD
-720 AQAEK
+720 EK
-725 VLGDIMDCDS
+725 CQRAI
-735 RSREMEQKL
+735 RKL
-744 KRIFEIIRDQD
+744 QEHGGR
-755 RGDGVLTSTISHCAS
+755 LPHS
-770 GSGTTSSDRCKLLAE
+770 KLLRLLHESADSMKKIAE
-785 LIERGWISQENNRF
+785 TLQEKGTVQVEYDSSVRPAAKIYRL
-799 MVLNPPPGMGKT
+799 VE
-811 KLRKK
+811 

>member
-1 MTDANEITHA
+1 MTDANEIIHA
-11 LRLWFQP
+11 LRLWFQA

-119 NAEHDFALAKA
+119 NSEHESALAKA

-168 LVRRVIGEIAK
+168 LVHRVIGEIAK

-222 EEPQDIVPVSRKQM
+222 EEPQDIVSVSREQM

-243 SEDTQTDVPDDEW
+243 NEDTQTDGPDDEW

-277 SPQPWKGGRKWIFP
+277 SPQPWKSGRKWIFP

-340 DRREEASSDV
+340 DRREEANSDV
-350 DLSGILKRKPEVEI
+350 DLSGILKPNRIEKQEKEAPLFPNPGPVPDKLLSIPGFIDDVVKLSMQSAPYPNRVLSFTGALALLAFLVGRKVQDKRDNRSNIYLIALADSGTGKDHPRKVNFNIAFRAGVAGAIGDAFASGEGLEDA
-364 VLPPEPEIFRP
+364 LFMHPSMLFQADEFDCIFNT
-375 WREISSSDIREMLKG
+375 LK
-390 TYLGELTSIY
+390 YSKDNRAESIN
-400 SCVTRP
+400 
-406 PLPVEASLL
+406 EKLL
-415 KAIVTVACCL
+415 K
-425 TGEASVEEL
+425 
-434 QRRNGTLGGLRLI
+434 
-447 GADRAKLKINTAG
+447 
-460 GQVCNVY
+460 
-467 AMLVAN
+467 
-473 SASGKDIGNLIGKFA
+473 
-488 RMNNPS
+488 
-494 IRLTDGDPVMP
+494 
-505 DWNLGTSASAEG
+505 
-517 LAKVL
+517 
-522 TRKPNGLLVISE
+522 
-534 MANWL
+534 
-539 DPHHWQNKA
+539 
-548 TSFLTEAFGQ
+548 
-558 GYYDQNF
+558 
-565 SDRGRCVSSR
+565 
-575 SVDYCCPNIIA
+575 
-586 NIQPRVFGELAD
+586 
-598 IQNIYTGFLGRFIF
+598 
-612 AVMPEFYGNPAR
+612 FYGASNTIYP
-624 FDSADLLEQMRVIVD
+624 
-639 IFLRKKGVVEVEEE
+639 LRKKASAKKKDGTVHEIAHIVNPNLVLLGTAIPQYFYESLSRRVLENGLVARCIIVEAGKRGEAGNPQPITPSDSLIRAATYLANLDVNGNLTNE
-653 YADEIQKVFLGKC
+653 YPKPLIITETPEATAALREVQQECDRRYNFYEAQNEGAAKALWARAHEKVC
-666 DPKLNPSWRRLCCEY
+666 KLA
-681 YPRFMVMLSV
+681 ML
-691 NHGIKSQGESVIITD
+691 HGISGNVYNPLITEKSVRWAWKFIDHLTQ
-706 EAKSKARMLTLWFF
+706 RMLYMADRYVYENIFD
-720 AQAEK
+720 EK
-725 VLGDIMDCDS
+725 CQRAI
-735 RSREMEQKL
+735 RKL
-744 KRIFEIIRDQD
+744 QEHGGR
-755 RGDGVLTSTISHCAS
+755 LSHS
-770 GSGTTSSDRCKLLAE
+770 KLLRLLHESADSMKKIAE
-785 LIERGWISQENNRF
+785 TLQEKGTVQVEYDSSVRPAAKIYRL
-799 MVLNPPPGMGKT
+799 VE
-811 KLRKK
+811 

>member
-11 LRLWFQP
+11 LRLWFQV

-26 LDAISADY
+26 LDAVSADY

-119 NAEHDFALAKA
+119 NAEHESALAKA
-130 REIRDG
+130 REIRNG

-142 ADPIMTDSGNGAQL
+142 PKPVLTDSGNGAQL
-156 MYRIDLPADDGE
+156 MYRIDLPADAGE

-222 EEPQDIVPVSRKQM
+222 EEPEDIVSVPREQM

-243 SEDTQTDVPDDEW
+243 NGATQTDVPGDEW

-340 DRREEASSDV
+340 DRREEANSDV
-350 DLSGILKRKPEVEI
+350 DLSGILKPNRIEKQEKEAPLFPNPGPVPDKLLSIPGFIDDVVKLSMQSAPYPNRVLSFTGALALLAFLVGRKVQDKRDNRSNIYLIALADSGTGKDHPRKVNFNIAFRAGVAGAIGDAFASGEGLEDA
-364 VLPPEPEIFRP
+364 LFMHPSMLFQADEFDCIFNT
-375 WREISSSDIREMLKG
+375 LK
-390 TYLGELTSIY
+390 YSKDNRAESIN
-400 SCVTRP
+400 
-406 PLPVEASLL
+406 EKLL
-415 KAIVTVACCL
+415 K
-425 TGEASVEEL
+425 
-434 QRRNGTLGGLRLI
+434 
-447 GADRAKLKINTAG
+447 
-460 GQVCNVY
+460 
-467 AMLVAN
+467 
-473 SASGKDIGNLIGKFA
+473 
-488 RMNNPS
+488 
-494 IRLTDGDPVMP
+494 
-505 DWNLGTSASAEG
+505 
-517 LAKVL
+517 
-522 TRKPNGLLVISE
+522 
-534 MANWL
+534 
-539 DPHHWQNKA
+539 
-548 TSFLTEAFGQ
+548 
-558 GYYDQNF
+558 
-565 SDRGRCVSSR
+565 
-575 SVDYCCPNIIA
+575 
-586 NIQPRVFGELAD
+586 
-598 IQNIYTGFLGRFIF
+598 
-612 AVMPEFYGNPAR
+612 FYGASNTIYP
-624 FDSADLLEQMRVIVD
+624 
-639 IFLRKKGVVEVEEE
+639 LRKKASAKKKDGTVHEIAHIVNPNLVLLGTAIPQYFYESLSRRVLENGLVARCIIVEAGKRGEAGNPQPITPSDSLIRAATYLANLDVNGNLTNEYPKPLIITETPEATAALREVQQECDRRYNFYEVQNEGAAKALWARAHEKVCKLAMLHGISSNVYNPLITDKSVKWAWKFIDHLTRRMLYMADSYVYENVFDEKCQKVIRMLREHGGRIKHAKLLNRFHDSLDNLKKVVETLME
-653 YADEIQKVFLGKC
+653 Q
-666 DPKLNPSWRRLCCEY
+666 
-681 YPRFMVMLSV
+681 
-691 NHGIKSQGESVIITD
+691 GI
-706 EAKSKARMLTLWFF
+706 LTY
-720 AQAEK
+720 
-725 VLGDIMDCDS
+725 
-735 RSREMEQKL
+735 EMEATKTRPS
-744 KRIFEIIRDQD
+744 KVY
-755 RGDGVLTSTISHCAS
+755 VL
-770 GSGTTSSDRCKLLAE
+770 LE
-785 LIERGWISQENNRF
+785 
-799 MVLNPPPGMGKT
+799 
-811 KLRKK
+811 

>member
-1 MTDANEITHA
+1 MTDANEIIHA
-11 LRLWFQP
+11 LRLWFQA

-26 LDAISADY
+26 LDAVSADY

-119 NAEHDFALAKA
+119 NSEHESALVKA

-222 EEPQDIVPVSRKQM
+222 DKPQDIVSVSREQM

-243 SEDTQTDVPDDEW
+243 NVAPLADVPDDEW

-340 DRREEASSDV
+340 DRREEANSDV
-350 DLSGILKRKPEVEI
+350 DLSGILKPNRIEKQEKEAPLFPNPGPVPDKLLSIPGFIDDVVKLSMQSAPYPNRVLSFTGALALLAFLVGRKVQDKRDNRSNIYLIALADSGTGKDHPRKVNFNIAFRAGVAGAIGDAFASGEGLEDA
-364 VLPPEPEIFRP
+364 LFMHPSMLFQADEFDCIFNT
-375 WREISSSDIREMLKG
+375 LK
-390 TYLGELTSIY
+390 YSKDNRAESIN
-400 SCVTRP
+400 
-406 PLPVEASLL
+406 EKLL
-415 KAIVTVACCL
+415 K
-425 TGEASVEEL
+425 
-434 QRRNGTLGGLRLI
+434 
-447 GADRAKLKINTAG
+447 
-460 GQVCNVY
+460 
-467 AMLVAN
+467 
-473 SASGKDIGNLIGKFA
+473 
-488 RMNNPS
+488 
-494 IRLTDGDPVMP
+494 
-505 DWNLGTSASAEG
+505 
-517 LAKVL
+517 
-522 TRKPNGLLVISE
+522 
-534 MANWL
+534 
-539 DPHHWQNKA
+539 
-548 TSFLTEAFGQ
+548 
-558 GYYDQNF
+558 
-565 SDRGRCVSSR
+565 
-575 SVDYCCPNIIA
+575 
-586 NIQPRVFGELAD
+586 
-598 IQNIYTGFLGRFIF
+598 
-612 AVMPEFYGNPAR
+612 FYGASNTIYP
-624 FDSADLLEQMRVIVD
+624 
-639 IFLRKKGVVEVEEE
+639 LRKKASAKKKDGTVHEIAHIVNPNLVLLGTAIPQYFYESLSRRVLENGLVARCIIVEAGKRGEAGNPQPITPSDSLIRAATYLANLDVNGNLTNE
-653 YADEIQKVFLGKC
+653 YPKPLIITETPEATAALREVQQECDRRYNFYEAQNEGAAKALWARAHEKVC
-666 DPKLNPSWRRLCCEY
+666 KLA
-681 YPRFMVMLSV
+681 ML
-691 NHGIKSQGESVIITD
+691 HGISSNVYNPLITEKSVRWAWKFIDHLTQ
-706 EAKSKARMLTLWFF
+706 RMLYMADRYVYENIFD
-720 AQAEK
+720 EK
-725 VLGDIMDCDS
+725 CQRAI
-735 RSREMEQKL
+735 RKL
-744 KRIFEIIRDQD
+744 QEHGGR
-755 RGDGVLTSTISHCAS
+755 LSHS
-770 GSGTTSSDRCKLLAE
+770 KLLRLLHESADSMKKIAE
-785 LIERGWISQENNRF
+785 TLQEKGTIQVEYDSSVRPAAKIYRL
-799 MVLNPPPGMGKT
+799 VE
-811 KLRKK
+811 

>member
-11 LRLWFQP
+11 LRLWFQA

-26 LDAISADY
+26 LDAVSADY

-119 NAEHDFALAKA
+119 NAEHESALAKA

-142 ADPIMTDSGNGAQL
+142 PKPVLTDSGNGAQL

-222 EEPQDIVPVSRKQM
+222 DEPQDIVSVSREQM

-277 SPQPWKGGRKWIFP
+277 TPQPWKGGRKWIFP

-340 DRREEASSDV
+340 DRREEVRSDV
-350 DLSGILKRKPEVEI
+350 DLSGILKPNRIEKQEKEAPLFPNPGPVPDKLLSIPGFIDDVVKLSMQSAPYPNRVLSFTGALALLAFLVGRKVQDKRDNRSNIYLIALADSGTGKDHPRKVNFNIAFRAGVAGAIGDAFASGEGLEDA
-364 VLPPEPEIFRP
+364 LFMHPSMLFQADEFDCIFNT
-375 WREISSSDIREMLKG
+375 LK
-390 TYLGELTSIY
+390 YSKDNRAESIN
-400 SCVTRP
+400 
-406 PLPVEASLL
+406 EKLL
-415 KAIVTVACCL
+415 K
-425 TGEASVEEL
+425 
-434 QRRNGTLGGLRLI
+434 
-447 GADRAKLKINTAG
+447 
-460 GQVCNVY
+460 
-467 AMLVAN
+467 
-473 SASGKDIGNLIGKFA
+473 
-488 RMNNPS
+488 
-494 IRLTDGDPVMP
+494 
-505 DWNLGTSASAEG
+505 
-517 LAKVL
+517 
-522 TRKPNGLLVISE
+522 
-534 MANWL
+534 
-539 DPHHWQNKA
+539 
-548 TSFLTEAFGQ
+548 
-558 GYYDQNF
+558 
-565 SDRGRCVSSR
+565 
-575 SVDYCCPNIIA
+575 
-586 NIQPRVFGELAD
+586 
-598 IQNIYTGFLGRFIF
+598 
-612 AVMPEFYGNPAR
+612 FYGASNTIYP
-624 FDSADLLEQMRVIVD
+624 
-639 IFLRKKGVVEVEEE
+639 LRKKASAKKKDGTVHEIAHIVNPNLVLLGTAIPQYFYESLSRRVLENGLVARCIIVEAGKRGEAGNPQPITPSDSLIRAATYLANLDVNGNLTNE
-653 YADEIQKVFLGKC
+653 YPKPLIITETPEATAALREVQQECDRRYNFYEAQNEGAAKALWARAHEKVC
-666 DPKLNPSWRRLCCEY
+666 KLA
-681 YPRFMVMLSV
+681 ML
-691 NHGIKSQGESVIITD
+691 HGISGNVYNPLITEKSVRWAWKFIDHLTQ
-706 EAKSKARMLTLWFF
+706 RMLYMADRYVYENIFD
-720 AQAEK
+720 EK
-725 VLGDIMDCDS
+725 CQRAI
-735 RSREMEQKL
+735 RKL
-744 KRIFEIIRDQD
+744 QEHGGR
-755 RGDGVLTSTISHCAS
+755 LSHS
-770 GSGTTSSDRCKLLAE
+770 KLLRLLHESADSMKKIAE
-785 LIERGWISQENNRF
+785 TLQEKGTVQVEYDSSVRPAAKIYRL
-799 MVLNPPPGMGKT
+799 VE
-811 KLRKK
+811 

>member
-1 MTDANEITHA
+1 MENAMTDANEITHA
-11 LRLWFQP
+11 LRLWFQA

-26 LDAISADY
+26 LDAVSADY

-119 NAEHDFALAKA
+119 NSEHESALAKA

-142 ADPIMTDSGNGAQL
+142 PDPIMTDSGNGAQL

-222 EEPQDIVPVSRKQM
+222 EEPQDIVSVSREQM

-243 SEDTQTDVPDDEW
+243 SEDTQTDVPDDDW

-340 DRREEASSDV
+340 DRREEANSDV
-350 DLSGILKRKPEVEI
+350 DLSGILKPNRIEKQEKEAPLFPNPGPVPDKLLSIPGFIDDVVKLSMQSAPYPNRVLSFTGALALLAFLVGRKVQDKRDNRSNIYLIALADSGTGKDHPRKVNFNIAFRAGVAGAIGDAFASGEGLEDA
-364 VLPPEPEIFRP
+364 LFMHPSMLFQADEFDCIFNT
-375 WREISSSDIREMLKG
+375 LK
-390 TYLGELTSIY
+390 YSKDNRAESIN
-400 SCVTRP
+400 
-406 PLPVEASLL
+406 EKLL
-415 KAIVTVACCL
+415 K
-425 TGEASVEEL
+425 
-434 QRRNGTLGGLRLI
+434 
-447 GADRAKLKINTAG
+447 
-460 GQVCNVY
+460 
-467 AMLVAN
+467 
-473 SASGKDIGNLIGKFA
+473 
-488 RMNNPS
+488 
-494 IRLTDGDPVMP
+494 
-505 DWNLGTSASAEG
+505 
-517 LAKVL
+517 
-522 TRKPNGLLVISE
+522 
-534 MANWL
+534 
-539 DPHHWQNKA
+539 
-548 TSFLTEAFGQ
+548 
-558 GYYDQNF
+558 
-565 SDRGRCVSSR
+565 
-575 SVDYCCPNIIA
+575 
-586 NIQPRVFGELAD
+586 
-598 IQNIYTGFLGRFIF
+598 
-612 AVMPEFYGNPAR
+612 FYGASNTIYP
-624 FDSADLLEQMRVIVD
+624 
-639 IFLRKKGVVEVEEE
+639 LRKKALAKKKDGTVHEIAHIVNPNLVLLGTAIPQYFYESLSRRVLENGLVARCIIVEAGKRGEAGNPQPITPSDSLIRAATYLANLDVNGNLTNE
-653 YADEIQKVFLGKC
+653 YPKPLIITETPEATAALREVQQECDRRYNFYEAQNEGAAKALWARAHEKVC
-666 DPKLNPSWRRLCCEY
+666 KLA
-681 YPRFMVMLSV
+681 ML
-691 NHGIKSQGESVIITD
+691 HGISGNVYNPLITD
-706 EAKSKARMLTLWFF
+706 KSVKWAWKFIDHLTRRMLYMADRYVYENIFD
-720 AQAEK
+720 EK
-725 VLGDIMDCDS
+725 CQRAI
-735 RSREMEQKL
+735 RKL
-744 KRIFEIIRDQD
+744 QEHGGR
-755 RGDGVLTSTISHCAS
+755 LSHS
-770 GSGTTSSDRCKLLAE
+770 KLLRLLHESADSMKKIAE
-785 LIERGWISQENNRF
+785 TLQEKGTVQVEYDSSVRPAAKIYRL
-799 MVLNPPPGMGKT
+799 VE
-811 KLRKK
+811 

>member
-11 LRLWFQP
+11 LRLWFQA

-26 LDAISADY
+26 LDAVSADY

-119 NAEHDFALAKA
+119 NSEHESALAKA

-222 EEPQDIVPVSRKQM
+222 EEPQDIVSVSRKQM

-340 DRREEASSDV
+340 DRREEANSDV
-350 DLSGILKRKPEVEI
+350 DLSGILKPNRIEKQEKEAPLFPNPGPVPDKLLSIPGFIDDVVKLSMQSAPYPNRVLSFTGALALLAFLVGRKVQDKRDNRSNIYLIALADSGTGKDHPRKVNFNIAFRAGVAGAIGDAFASGEGLEDA
-364 VLPPEPEIFRP
+364 LFMHPSMLFQADEFDCIFNT
-375 WREISSSDIREMLKG
+375 LK
-390 TYLGELTSIY
+390 YSKDNRAESIN
-400 SCVTRP
+400 
-406 PLPVEASLL
+406 EKLL
-415 KAIVTVACCL
+415 K
-425 TGEASVEEL
+425 
-434 QRRNGTLGGLRLI
+434 
-447 GADRAKLKINTAG
+447 
-460 GQVCNVY
+460 
-467 AMLVAN
+467 
-473 SASGKDIGNLIGKFA
+473 
-488 RMNNPS
+488 
-494 IRLTDGDPVMP
+494 
-505 DWNLGTSASAEG
+505 
-517 LAKVL
+517 
-522 TRKPNGLLVISE
+522 
-534 MANWL
+534 
-539 DPHHWQNKA
+539 
-548 TSFLTEAFGQ
+548 
-558 GYYDQNF
+558 
-565 SDRGRCVSSR
+565 
-575 SVDYCCPNIIA
+575 
-586 NIQPRVFGELAD
+586 
-598 IQNIYTGFLGRFIF
+598 
-612 AVMPEFYGNPAR
+612 FYGASNTIYP
-624 FDSADLLEQMRVIVD
+624 
-639 IFLRKKGVVEVEEE
+639 LRKKASAKKKDGTVHEIAHIVNPNLVLLGTAIPQYFYESLSRRVLENGLVARCIIVEAGKRGEAGNPQPITPSDSLIRAATYLANLDVNGNLTNE
-653 YADEIQKVFLGKC
+653 YPKPLIITETPEATAALREVQQECDRRYNFYEAQNEGAAKALWARAHEKVC
-666 DPKLNPSWRRLCCEY
+666 KLA
-681 YPRFMVMLSV
+681 ML
-691 NHGIKSQGESVIITD
+691 HGISGNVYNPLITEKSVRWAWKFIDHLTQ
-706 EAKSKARMLTLWFF
+706 RMLYMADRYVYENIFD
-720 AQAEK
+720 EK
-725 VLGDIMDCDS
+725 CQRAI
-735 RSREMEQKL
+735 RKL
-744 KRIFEIIRDQD
+744 QEHGGR
-755 RGDGVLTSTISHCAS
+755 LSHS
-770 GSGTTSSDRCKLLAE
+770 KLLRLLHESADSMKKIAE
-785 LIERGWISQENNRF
+785 TLQEKGTVQVEYDSSVRPAAKIYRL
-799 MVLNPPPGMGKT
+799 VE
-811 KLRKK
+811 

>member
-11 LRLWFQP
+11 LRLWFQA

-26 LDAISADY
+26 LDAVSADY

-119 NAEHDFALAKA
+119 NSEHESALAKA

-222 EEPQDIVPVSRKQM
+222 EEPQDIVSVSREQM

-340 DRREEASSDV
+340 DRREEANSDV
-350 DLSGILKRKPEVEI
+350 DLSGILKPNRIEKQEKEAPLFPNPGPVPDKLLSIPGFIDDVVKLSMQSAPYPNRVLSFTGALALLAFLVGRKVQDKRDNRSNIYLIALADSGTGKDHPRKVNFNIAFRAGVAGAIGDAFASGEGLEDA
-364 VLPPEPEIFRP
+364 LFMHPSMLFQADEFDCIFNT
-375 WREISSSDIREMLKG
+375 LK
-390 TYLGELTSIY
+390 YSKDNRAESIN
-400 SCVTRP
+400 
-406 PLPVEASLL
+406 EKLL
-415 KAIVTVACCL
+415 K
-425 TGEASVEEL
+425 
-434 QRRNGTLGGLRLI
+434 
-447 GADRAKLKINTAG
+447 
-460 GQVCNVY
+460 
-467 AMLVAN
+467 
-473 SASGKDIGNLIGKFA
+473 
-488 RMNNPS
+488 
-494 IRLTDGDPVMP
+494 
-505 DWNLGTSASAEG
+505 
-517 LAKVL
+517 
-522 TRKPNGLLVISE
+522 
-534 MANWL
+534 
-539 DPHHWQNKA
+539 
-548 TSFLTEAFGQ
+548 
-558 GYYDQNF
+558 
-565 SDRGRCVSSR
+565 
-575 SVDYCCPNIIA
+575 
-586 NIQPRVFGELAD
+586 
-598 IQNIYTGFLGRFIF
+598 
-612 AVMPEFYGNPAR
+612 FYGASNTIYP
-624 FDSADLLEQMRVIVD
+624 
-639 IFLRKKGVVEVEEE
+639 LRKKASAKKKDGTVHEIAHIVNPNLVLLGTAIPQYFYESLSRRVLENGLVARCIIVEAGKRGEAGNPQPITPSDSLIRAATYLANLDVNGNLTNE
-653 YADEIQKVFLGKC
+653 YPKPLIITETPEATAALREVQQECDRRYNFYEAQNEGAAKALWARAHEKVC
-666 DPKLNPSWRRLCCEY
+666 KLA
-681 YPRFMVMLSV
+681 ML
-691 NHGIKSQGESVIITD
+691 HGISSNVYNPLITD
-706 EAKSKARMLTLWFF
+706 KSVKWAWKFIDHLTRRMLYMADRYVYENIFD
-720 AQAEK
+720 EK
-725 VLGDIMDCDS
+725 CQRAI
-735 RSREMEQKL
+735 RKL
-744 KRIFEIIRDQD
+744 QEHGGR
-755 RGDGVLTSTISHCAS
+755 LSHS
-770 GSGTTSSDRCKLLAE
+770 KLLRLLHESADSMKKIAE
-785 LIERGWISQENNRF
+785 TLQEKGTVQVEYDSSVRPAAKIYRL
-799 MVLNPPPGMGKT
+799 VE
-811 KLRKK
+811 

>member
-1 MTDANEITHA
+1 MTDANEIIHA
-11 LRLWFQP
+11 LRLWFQA

-26 LDAISADY
+26 LDAVSADY

-113 SGVSSS
+113 AGVSSS
-119 NAEHDFALAKA
+119 NAEHESALAKA

-142 ADPIMTDSGNGAQL
+142 PDPIMTDSGNGAQL

-222 EEPQDIVPVSRKQM
+222 EEPQDIVSVSLKQM

-243 SEDTQTDVPDDEW
+243 NKNPQTDVPDDEW
-256 KHTMPAFDLDSWI
+256 KHTIPAFDLDSWI

-340 DRREEASSDV
+340 DRREVANSDV
-350 DLSGILKRKPEVEI
+350 DLSGILKPNRIEKQEKEAPLFPNPGPVPDKLLSIPGFIDDVVKLSMQSAPYPNRVLSFTGALALLAFLVGRKVQDKRDNRSNIYLIALADSGTGKDHPRKVNFNIAFRAGVAGAIGDAFASGEGLEDA
-364 VLPPEPEIFRP
+364 LFMHPSMLFQADEFDCIFNT
-375 WREISSSDIREMLKG
+375 LK
-390 TYLGELTSIY
+390 YSKDNRAESIN
-400 SCVTRP
+400 
-406 PLPVEASLL
+406 EKLL
-415 KAIVTVACCL
+415 K
-425 TGEASVEEL
+425 
-434 QRRNGTLGGLRLI
+434 
-447 GADRAKLKINTAG
+447 
-460 GQVCNVY
+460 
-467 AMLVAN
+467 
-473 SASGKDIGNLIGKFA
+473 
-488 RMNNPS
+488 
-494 IRLTDGDPVMP
+494 
-505 DWNLGTSASAEG
+505 
-517 LAKVL
+517 
-522 TRKPNGLLVISE
+522 
-534 MANWL
+534 
-539 DPHHWQNKA
+539 
-548 TSFLTEAFGQ
+548 
-558 GYYDQNF
+558 
-565 SDRGRCVSSR
+565 
-575 SVDYCCPNIIA
+575 
-586 NIQPRVFGELAD
+586 
-598 IQNIYTGFLGRFIF
+598 
-612 AVMPEFYGNPAR
+612 FYGASNTIYP
-624 FDSADLLEQMRVIVD
+624 
-639 IFLRKKGVVEVEEE
+639 LRKKASAKKKDGTVHEIAHIVNPNLVLLGTAIPQYFYESLSRRVLENGLVARCIIVEAGKRGEAGNPQPITPSDSLIRAATYLANLDVNGNLTNE
-653 YADEIQKVFLGKC
+653 YPKPLIITETPEATAALREVQQECDRRYNFYEAQNEGAAKALWARAHEKVC
-666 DPKLNPSWRRLCCEY
+666 KLA
-681 YPRFMVMLSV
+681 ML
-691 NHGIKSQGESVIITD
+691 HGISGNVYNPLITEKSVRWAWKFINHLTQ
-706 EAKSKARMLTLWFF
+706 RMLYMADRYVYENIFD
-720 AQAEK
+720 EK
-725 VLGDIMDCDS
+725 CQRAI
-735 RSREMEQKL
+735 RKL
-744 KRIFEIIRDQD
+744 QEHGGR
-755 RGDGVLTSTISHCAS
+755 LSHS
-770 GSGTTSSDRCKLLAE
+770 KLLRLLHESADSMKKIAE
-785 LIERGWISQENNRF
+785 TLQEKGTVQVEYDSSVRPAAKIYRL
-799 MVLNPPPGMGKT
+799 VE
-811 KLRKK
+811 

>member
-1 MTDANEITHA
+1 MTDANEIIHA
-11 LRLWFQP
+11 LRLWFQA

-26 LDAISADY
+26 LDAVSADY

-119 NAEHDFALAKA
+119 NAEHESALAKA

-142 ADPIMTDSGNGAQL
+142 PDPIMTDSGNGAQL

-222 EEPQDIVPVSRKQM
+222 EEPQDIVSVSREQM

-243 SEDTQTDVPDDEW
+243 SEDSQTDVPDDEW

-340 DRREEASSDV
+340 NRREETNSDV
-350 DLSGILKRKPEVEI
+350 DLSGILEPNRIEKQEKEAPLFPNPGPVPDKLLSIPGFIDDVVKLSMQSAPYPNRVLSFTGALALLAFLVGRKVQDKRDNRSNIYLIALADSGTGKDHPRKVNFNIAFRAGVAGAIGDAFASGEGLEDA
-364 VLPPEPEIFRP
+364 LFMHPSMLFQADEFDCIFNT
-375 WREISSSDIREMLKG
+375 LK
-390 TYLGELTSIY
+390 YSKDNRAESIN
-400 SCVTRP
+400 
-406 PLPVEASLL
+406 EKLL
-415 KAIVTVACCL
+415 K
-425 TGEASVEEL
+425 
-434 QRRNGTLGGLRLI
+434 
-447 GADRAKLKINTAG
+447 
-460 GQVCNVY
+460 
-467 AMLVAN
+467 
-473 SASGKDIGNLIGKFA
+473 
-488 RMNNPS
+488 
-494 IRLTDGDPVMP
+494 
-505 DWNLGTSASAEG
+505 
-517 LAKVL
+517 
-522 TRKPNGLLVISE
+522 
-534 MANWL
+534 
-539 DPHHWQNKA
+539 
-548 TSFLTEAFGQ
+548 
-558 GYYDQNF
+558 
-565 SDRGRCVSSR
+565 
-575 SVDYCCPNIIA
+575 
-586 NIQPRVFGELAD
+586 
-598 IQNIYTGFLGRFIF
+598 
-612 AVMPEFYGNPAR
+612 FYGASNTIYP
-624 FDSADLLEQMRVIVD
+624 
-639 IFLRKKGVVEVEEE
+639 LRKKASAKKKDGTVHEIAHIVNPNLVLLGTAIPQYFYESLSRRVLENGLVARCIIVEAGKRGEAGNPQPITPSDSLIRAATYLANLDVNGNLTNE
-653 YADEIQKVFLGKC
+653 YPKPLIITETPEATAALREVQLECDRRYNFYEAQNEGAAKALWARAHEKVC
-666 DPKLNPSWRRLCCEY
+666 KLA
-681 YPRFMVMLSV
+681 ML
-691 NHGIKSQGESVIITD
+691 HGISGNVYNPLITEKSVRWAWKFIDHLTQ
-706 EAKSKARMLTLWFF
+706 RMLYMADRYVYENIFD
-720 AQAEK
+720 EK
-725 VLGDIMDCDS
+725 CQRAI
-735 RSREMEQKL
+735 RKL
-744 KRIFEIIRDQD
+744 QEHGGR
-755 RGDGVLTSTISHCAS
+755 LSHS
-770 GSGTTSSDRCKLLAE
+770 KLLRLLHESADSMKKIAE
-785 LIERGWISQENNRF
+785 TLQEKGTVQVEYDSSVRPAAKIYRL
-799 MVLNPPPGMGKT
+799 VE
-811 KLRKK
+811 

>member
-1 MTDANEITHA
+1 MTDANEIIHA
-11 LRLWFQP
+11 LRLWFQA

-26 LDAISADY
+26 LDAVSADY

-119 NAEHDFALAKA
+119 NAEHESALAKA

-222 EEPQDIVPVSRKQM
+222 EEPQDIVSVSREQM

-243 SEDTQTDVPDDEW
+243 SEDSQTDVPDDEW
-256 KHTMPAFDLDSWI
+256 KHTMSAFDLDSWI

-318 HHNGCSGNDWRAL
+318 HHNSCSGNDWRAL

-340 DRREEASSDV
+340 DRREEANSDV
-350 DLSGILKRKPEVEI
+350 DLSGILKPNRIEKQEKEAPLFPNPGPVPDKLLSIPGFIDDVVKLSMQSAPYPNRVLSFTGALALLAFLVGRKVQDKRDNRSNIYLIALADSGTGKDHPRKVNFNIAFRAGVAGAIGDAFASGEGLEDA
-364 VLPPEPEIFRP
+364 LFMHPSMLFQADEFDCIFNT
-375 WREISSSDIREMLKG
+375 LK
-390 TYLGELTSIY
+390 YSKDNRAESIN
-400 SCVTRP
+400 
-406 PLPVEASLL
+406 EKLL
-415 KAIVTVACCL
+415 K
-425 TGEASVEEL
+425 
-434 QRRNGTLGGLRLI
+434 
-447 GADRAKLKINTAG
+447 
-460 GQVCNVY
+460 
-467 AMLVAN
+467 
-473 SASGKDIGNLIGKFA
+473 
-488 RMNNPS
+488 
-494 IRLTDGDPVMP
+494 
-505 DWNLGTSASAEG
+505 
-517 LAKVL
+517 
-522 TRKPNGLLVISE
+522 
-534 MANWL
+534 
-539 DPHHWQNKA
+539 
-548 TSFLTEAFGQ
+548 
-558 GYYDQNF
+558 
-565 SDRGRCVSSR
+565 
-575 SVDYCCPNIIA
+575 
-586 NIQPRVFGELAD
+586 
-598 IQNIYTGFLGRFIF
+598 
-612 AVMPEFYGNPAR
+612 FYGASNTIYP
-624 FDSADLLEQMRVIVD
+624 
-639 IFLRKKGVVEVEEE
+639 LRKKASAKKKDGTVHEIAHIVNPNLVLLGTAIPQYFYESLSRRVLENGLVARCVIVEAGKRGEAGNPQPITPSDSLIRAATYLANLDVNGNLTNE
-653 YADEIQKVFLGKC
+653 YPKPLIITETPEATAALREVQQECDRRYNFYEAQNEGAAKALWARAHEKVC
-666 DPKLNPSWRRLCCEY
+666 KLA
-681 YPRFMVMLSV
+681 ML
-691 NHGIKSQGESVIITD
+691 HGISSNVYNPLITD
-706 EAKSKARMLTLWFF
+706 KSVKWAWKFIDHLTRRMLYMADRYVYENIFD
-720 AQAEK
+720 EK
-725 VLGDIMDCDS
+725 CQRAI
-735 RSREMEQKL
+735 RKL
-744 KRIFEIIRDQD
+744 QEHGGR
-755 RGDGVLTSTISHCAS
+755 LPHS
-770 GSGTTSSDRCKLLAE
+770 KLLRLLHESADSMKKIAE
-785 LIERGWISQENNRF
+785 TLQEKGTVQVEYDSSVRPAAKIYRL
-799 MVLNPPPGMGKT
+799 VE
-811 KLRKK
+811 

>member
-11 LRLWFQP
+11 LRLWFQA

-26 LDAISADY
+26 LDAVSADY

-113 SGVSSS
+113 AGVSSS
-119 NAEHDFALAKA
+119 NAEHESALAKA
-130 REIRDG
+130 REIRNG

-142 ADPIMTDSGNGAQL
+142 PDPIMTDSGNGAQL
-156 MYRIDLPADDGE
+156 MYRIELPADDGE

-222 EEPQDIVPVSRKQM
+222 EEPQDIVSMSREQM

-243 SEDTQTDVPDDEW
+243 NEDTQTDVPDDEW

-340 DRREEASSDV
+340 DRREEANSDV
-350 DLSGILKRKPEVEI
+350 DLSGILKPNRIEKQEKEAPLFPNPGPVPDKLLSIPGFIDDVVKLSMQSAPYPNRVLSFTGALALLAFLVGRKVQDKRDNRSNIYLIALADSGTGKDHPRKVNFNIAFRAGVAGAIGDAFASGEGLEDA
-364 VLPPEPEIFRP
+364 LFMHPSMLFQADEFDCIFNT
-375 WREISSSDIREMLKG
+375 LK
-390 TYLGELTSIY
+390 YSKDNRAESIN
-400 SCVTRP
+400 
-406 PLPVEASLL
+406 EKLL
-415 KAIVTVACCL
+415 K
-425 TGEASVEEL
+425 
-434 QRRNGTLGGLRLI
+434 
-447 GADRAKLKINTAG
+447 
-460 GQVCNVY
+460 
-467 AMLVAN
+467 
-473 SASGKDIGNLIGKFA
+473 
-488 RMNNPS
+488 
-494 IRLTDGDPVMP
+494 
-505 DWNLGTSASAEG
+505 
-517 LAKVL
+517 
-522 TRKPNGLLVISE
+522 
-534 MANWL
+534 
-539 DPHHWQNKA
+539 
-548 TSFLTEAFGQ
+548 
-558 GYYDQNF
+558 
-565 SDRGRCVSSR
+565 
-575 SVDYCCPNIIA
+575 
-586 NIQPRVFGELAD
+586 
-598 IQNIYTGFLGRFIF
+598 
-612 AVMPEFYGNPAR
+612 FYGASNTIYP
-624 FDSADLLEQMRVIVD
+624 
-639 IFLRKKGVVEVEEE
+639 LRKKASAKKKDGTVHEIAHIVNPNLVLLGTAIPQYFYESLSRRVLENGLVARCIIVEAGKRGEAGNPQPITPSDSLIRAATYLANLDVNGNLTNE
-653 YADEIQKVFLGKC
+653 YPKPLIITETPEATAALREVQLECDRRYNFYEAQNEGAAKALWARAHEKVC
-666 DPKLNPSWRRLCCEY
+666 KLA
-681 YPRFMVMLSV
+681 ML
-691 NHGIKSQGESVIITD
+691 HGISGNVYNPLITD
-706 EAKSKARMLTLWFF
+706 KSVRWAWKFIDHLTQRMLYMADRYVYENIFD
-720 AQAEK
+720 EK
-725 VLGDIMDCDS
+725 CQRAI
-735 RSREMEQKL
+735 RKL
-744 KRIFEIIRDQD
+744 QEHGGR
-755 RGDGVLTSTISHCAS
+755 LSHS
-770 GSGTTSSDRCKLLAE
+770 KLLRLLHESADSMKKIAE
-785 LIERGWISQENNRF
+785 TLQEKGTIQVEYDSSVRPAAKIYRL
-799 MVLNPPPGMGKT
+799 VE
-811 KLRKK
+811 

>member
-11 LRLWFQP
+11 LRLWFQA

-26 LDAISADY
+26 LDAVSADY

-113 SGVSSS
+113 AGVSSS
-119 NAEHDFALAKA
+119 NAEHESALAKA

-142 ADPIMTDSGNGAQL
+142 PKPVLTDSGNGAQL

-168 LVRRVIGEIAK
+168 LVRRVIDEIAK

-222 EEPQDIVPVSRKQM
+222 DEPQDIVLVSWEQM

-340 DRREEASSDV
+340 DRREEANSDV
-350 DLSGILKRKPEVEI
+350 DLSGILKPNRIEKQEKEAPLFPNPGPVPDKLLSIPGFIDDVVKLSMQSAPYPNRVLSFTGALALLAFLVGRKVQDKRDNRSNIYLIALADSGTGKDHPRKVNFNIAFRAGVAGAIGDAFASGEGLEDA
-364 VLPPEPEIFRP
+364 LFMHPSMLFQADEFDCIFNT
-375 WREISSSDIREMLKG
+375 LK
-390 TYLGELTSIY
+390 YSKDNRAESIN
-400 SCVTRP
+400 
-406 PLPVEASLL
+406 EKLL
-415 KAIVTVACCL
+415 K
-425 TGEASVEEL
+425 
-434 QRRNGTLGGLRLI
+434 
-447 GADRAKLKINTAG
+447 
-460 GQVCNVY
+460 
-467 AMLVAN
+467 
-473 SASGKDIGNLIGKFA
+473 
-488 RMNNPS
+488 
-494 IRLTDGDPVMP
+494 
-505 DWNLGTSASAEG
+505 
-517 LAKVL
+517 
-522 TRKPNGLLVISE
+522 
-534 MANWL
+534 
-539 DPHHWQNKA
+539 
-548 TSFLTEAFGQ
+548 
-558 GYYDQNF
+558 
-565 SDRGRCVSSR
+565 
-575 SVDYCCPNIIA
+575 
-586 NIQPRVFGELAD
+586 
-598 IQNIYTGFLGRFIF
+598 
-612 AVMPEFYGNPAR
+612 FYGASNTIYP
-624 FDSADLLEQMRVIVD
+624 
-639 IFLRKKGVVEVEEE
+639 LRKKASAKKKDGTVHEIAHIVNPNLVLLGTAIPQYFYESLSRRVLENGLVARCVIVEAGKRGEAGNPQPITPSDSLIRAATYLANLDVNGNLTNE
-653 YADEIQKVFLGKC
+653 YPKPLIITETPEATAALREVQQECDRRYNFYEAQNEGAAKALWARAHEKVC
-666 DPKLNPSWRRLCCEY
+666 KLA
-681 YPRFMVMLSV
+681 ML
-691 NHGIKSQGESVIITD
+691 HGISGNVYNPLITEKSVRWAWKFIDHLTQ
-706 EAKSKARMLTLWFF
+706 RMLYMADRYVYENIFD
-720 AQAEK
+720 EK
-725 VLGDIMDCDS
+725 CQRAI
-735 RSREMEQKL
+735 RKL
-744 KRIFEIIRDQD
+744 QEHGGR
-755 RGDGVLTSTISHCAS
+755 LPH
-770 GSGTTSSDRCKLLAE
+770 CKLLRLLHESADSMKKIAE
-785 LIERGWISQENNRF
+785 TLQEKGTVQVEYDSSVRPAAKIYRL
-799 MVLNPPPGMGKT
+799 ME
-811 KLRKK
+811 

>member
-11 LRLWFQP
+11 LRLWFQA

-26 LDAISADY
+26 LDAVSADY

-119 NAEHDFALAKA
+119 NAEHESALAKA

-142 ADPIMTDSGNGAQL
+142 PDPIMTDSGNGAQL

-222 EEPQDIVPVSRKQM
+222 DEPQDIVPVSREQM

-243 SEDTQTDVPDDEW
+243 NEDTQTDVPDDEW

-340 DRREEASSDV
+340 DRREVANSDV
-350 DLSGILKRKPEVEI
+350 DLSGILKPNRIEKQEKEAPLFPNPGPVPDKLLSIPGFIDDVVKLSMQSAPYPNRVLSFTGALALLAFLVGRKVQDKRDNRSNIYLIALADSGTGKDHPRKVNFNIAFRAGVAGAIGDAFASGEGLEDA
-364 VLPPEPEIFRP
+364 LFMHPSMLFQADEFDCIFNT
-375 WREISSSDIREMLKG
+375 LK
-390 TYLGELTSIY
+390 YSKDNRAESIN
-400 SCVTRP
+400 
-406 PLPVEASLL
+406 EKLL
-415 KAIVTVACCL
+415 K
-425 TGEASVEEL
+425 
-434 QRRNGTLGGLRLI
+434 
-447 GADRAKLKINTAG
+447 
-460 GQVCNVY
+460 
-467 AMLVAN
+467 
-473 SASGKDIGNLIGKFA
+473 
-488 RMNNPS
+488 
-494 IRLTDGDPVMP
+494 
-505 DWNLGTSASAEG
+505 
-517 LAKVL
+517 
-522 TRKPNGLLVISE
+522 
-534 MANWL
+534 
-539 DPHHWQNKA
+539 
-548 TSFLTEAFGQ
+548 
-558 GYYDQNF
+558 
-565 SDRGRCVSSR
+565 
-575 SVDYCCPNIIA
+575 
-586 NIQPRVFGELAD
+586 
-598 IQNIYTGFLGRFIF
+598 
-612 AVMPEFYGNPAR
+612 FYGASNTIYP
-624 FDSADLLEQMRVIVD
+624 
-639 IFLRKKGVVEVEEE
+639 LRKKASAKKKDGTVHEIAHIVNPNLVLLGTAIPQYFYESLSRRVLENGLVARCIIVEAGKRGEAGNPQPITPSDSLIRAATYLANLDVNGNLTNE
-653 YADEIQKVFLGKC
+653 YPKPLIITETPEATAALREVQQECDRRYNFYEAQNEGAAKALWARAHEKVC
-666 DPKLNPSWRRLCCEY
+666 KLA
-681 YPRFMVMLSV
+681 ML
-691 NHGIKSQGESVIITD
+691 HGISGNVYNPLITEKSVRWAWKFIDHLTQ
-706 EAKSKARMLTLWFF
+706 RMLYMADRYVYENIFD
-720 AQAEK
+720 EK
-725 VLGDIMDCDS
+725 CQRAI
-735 RSREMEQKL
+735 RKL
-744 KRIFEIIRDQD
+744 QEHGGR
-755 RGDGVLTSTISHCAS
+755 LPHS
-770 GSGTTSSDRCKLLAE
+770 KLLRLLHESADSMKKIAE
-785 LIERGWISQENNRF
+785 TLQEKGTVQVEYDSSVRPAAKIYRL
-799 MVLNPPPGMGKT
+799 VE
-811 KLRKK
+811 

>member
-11 LRLWFQP
+11 LHLWFQA

-26 LDAISADY
+26 LDAVSADY

-222 EEPQDIVPVSRKQM
+222 EEPQDIVSVSREQM

-340 DRREEASSDV
+340 DRREEANSDV
-350 DLSGILKRKPEVEI
+350 DLSGILKPNRIEKQEKEAPLFPNPGPVPDKLLSIPGFIDDVVKLSMQSAPYPNRVLSFTGALALLAFLVGRKVQDKRDNRSNIYLIALADSGTGKDHPRKVNFNIAFRAGVAGAIGDAFASGEGLEDA
-364 VLPPEPEIFRP
+364 LFMHPSMLFQADEFDCIFNT
-375 WREISSSDIREMLKG
+375 LK
-390 TYLGELTSIY
+390 YSKDNRAESIN
-400 SCVTRP
+400 
-406 PLPVEASLL
+406 EKLL
-415 KAIVTVACCL
+415 K
-425 TGEASVEEL
+425 
-434 QRRNGTLGGLRLI
+434 
-447 GADRAKLKINTAG
+447 
-460 GQVCNVY
+460 
-467 AMLVAN
+467 
-473 SASGKDIGNLIGKFA
+473 
-488 RMNNPS
+488 
-494 IRLTDGDPVMP
+494 
-505 DWNLGTSASAEG
+505 
-517 LAKVL
+517 
-522 TRKPNGLLVISE
+522 
-534 MANWL
+534 
-539 DPHHWQNKA
+539 
-548 TSFLTEAFGQ
+548 
-558 GYYDQNF
+558 
-565 SDRGRCVSSR
+565 
-575 SVDYCCPNIIA
+575 
-586 NIQPRVFGELAD
+586 
-598 IQNIYTGFLGRFIF
+598 
-612 AVMPEFYGNPAR
+612 FYGASNTIYP
-624 FDSADLLEQMRVIVD
+624 
-639 IFLRKKGVVEVEEE
+639 LRKKASAKKKDGTVHEIAHIVNPNLVLLGTAIPQYFYESLSRRVLENGLVARCIIVEAGKRGEAGNPQPITPSDSLIRAATYLANLDVNGNLTNE
-653 YADEIQKVFLGKC
+653 YPKPLIITETPEATAALREVQLECDRRYNFYEAQNEGAAKALWARAHEKVC
-666 DPKLNPSWRRLCCEY
+666 KLA
-681 YPRFMVMLSV
+681 ML
-691 NHGIKSQGESVIITD
+691 HGISGNVYNPLITEKSVRWAWKFIDHLTQ
-706 EAKSKARMLTLWFF
+706 RMLYMADRYVYENIFD
-720 AQAEK
+720 EK
-725 VLGDIMDCDS
+725 CQRAI
-735 RSREMEQKL
+735 RKL
-744 KRIFEIIRDQD
+744 QEHGGR
-755 RGDGVLTSTISHCAS
+755 LSHS
-770 GSGTTSSDRCKLLAE
+770 KLLRLLHESADSMKKIAE
-785 LIERGWISQENNRF
+785 TLQEKGTIQVEYDSSVRPAAKIYRL
-799 MVLNPPPGMGKT
+799 VE
-811 KLRKK
+811 

>member
-1 MTDANEITHA
+1 MRKPQKLRQKWWSSTDANEITHA
-11 LRLWFQP
+11 LRLWFQA

-26 LDAISADY
+26 LDAVSADY

-119 NAEHDFALAKA
+119 NAEHESALAKA

-214 PHRMARIL
+214 PHRMAKLL
-222 EEPQDIVPVSRKQM
+222 EAPDNLQAVSETQLL
-236 QDIVSYQ
+236 DVAAWD
-243 SEDTQTDVPDDEW
+243 DTDSGYLGNSTTSSD
-256 KHTMPAFDLDSWI
+256 FNLDSWI

-340 DRREEASSDV
+340 DRREEANSDV
-350 DLSGILKRKPEVEI
+350 DLSGILKPNRIEKQEKEAPLFPNPGPVPDKLLSIPGFIDDVVKLSMQSAPYPNRVLSFTGALALLAFLVGRKVQDKRDNRSNIYLIALADSGTGKDHPRKVNFNIAFRAGVAGAIGDAFASGEGLEDA
-364 VLPPEPEIFRP
+364 LFMHPSMLFQADEFDCIFNT
-375 WREISSSDIREMLKG
+375 LK
-390 TYLGELTSIY
+390 YSKDNRAESIN
-400 SCVTRP
+400 
-406 PLPVEASLL
+406 EKLL
-415 KAIVTVACCL
+415 K
-425 TGEASVEEL
+425 
-434 QRRNGTLGGLRLI
+434 
-447 GADRAKLKINTAG
+447 
-460 GQVCNVY
+460 
-467 AMLVAN
+467 
-473 SASGKDIGNLIGKFA
+473 
-488 RMNNPS
+488 
-494 IRLTDGDPVMP
+494 
-505 DWNLGTSASAEG
+505 
-517 LAKVL
+517 
-522 TRKPNGLLVISE
+522 
-534 MANWL
+534 
-539 DPHHWQNKA
+539 
-548 TSFLTEAFGQ
+548 
-558 GYYDQNF
+558 
-565 SDRGRCVSSR
+565 
-575 SVDYCCPNIIA
+575 
-586 NIQPRVFGELAD
+586 
-598 IQNIYTGFLGRFIF
+598 
-612 AVMPEFYGNPAR
+612 FYGASNTIYP
-624 FDSADLLEQMRVIVD
+624 
-639 IFLRKKGVVEVEEE
+639 LRKKASAKKKDGTVHEIAHIVNPNLVLLGTAIPQYFYESLSRRVLENGLVARCIIVEAGKRGEAGNPQPITPSDSLIRAATYLANLDVNGNLTNEYPKPLIITETPEATAALREVQQECDRRYNFYEAQNEGAAKALWARAHEKVCKLAMLHGISSNVYNPLITDKSVKWAWKFIDHLTRRMLYMADSYVYENVFDEKCQKIIRMLREHGGRIKHAKLLNRFHDSLDNLKKVVETLME
-653 YADEIQKVFLGKC
+653 Q
-666 DPKLNPSWRRLCCEY
+666 
-681 YPRFMVMLSV
+681 
-691 NHGIKSQGESVIITD
+691 GI
-706 EAKSKARMLTLWFF
+706 LTY
-720 AQAEK
+720 
-725 VLGDIMDCDS
+725 
-735 RSREMEQKL
+735 EMEATKTRPS
-744 KRIFEIIRDQD
+744 KVY
-755 RGDGVLTSTISHCAS
+755 VL
-770 GSGTTSSDRCKLLAE
+770 LE
-785 LIERGWISQENNRF
+785 
-799 MVLNPPPGMGKT
+799 
-811 KLRKK
+811 

>member
-1 MTDANEITHA
+1 MENAMTDANEIIHA
-11 LRLWFQP
+11 LRLWFQA

-26 LDAISADY
+26 LDAVSADY

-102 WLLIDCDPRRA
+102 WLLIDCDPKRS
-113 SGVSSS
+113 SGVSSTK
-119 NAEHDFALAKA
+119 AEHESALAKA

-142 ADPIMTDSGNGAQL
+142 PDPIMTDSGNGAQL

-222 EEPQDIVPVSRKQM
+222 EEPQDIVSVSLKQM

-243 SEDTQTDVPDDEW
+243 NKDPQTDGPDDEW

-340 DRREEASSDV
+340 DRREEANSDV
-350 DLSGILKRKPEVEI
+350 DLSGILKPNRIEKQEKEAPLFPNPGPVPDKLLSIPGFIDDVVKLSMQSAPYPNRVLSFTGALALLAFLVGRKVQDKRDNRSNIYLIALADSGTGKDHPRKVNFNIAFRAGVAGAIGDAFASGEGLEDA
-364 VLPPEPEIFRP
+364 LFMHPSMLFQADEFDCIFNT
-375 WREISSSDIREMLKG
+375 LK
-390 TYLGELTSIY
+390 YSKDNRAESIN
-400 SCVTRP
+400 
-406 PLPVEASLL
+406 EKLL
-415 KAIVTVACCL
+415 K
-425 TGEASVEEL
+425 
-434 QRRNGTLGGLRLI
+434 
-447 GADRAKLKINTAG
+447 
-460 GQVCNVY
+460 
-467 AMLVAN
+467 
-473 SASGKDIGNLIGKFA
+473 
-488 RMNNPS
+488 
-494 IRLTDGDPVMP
+494 
-505 DWNLGTSASAEG
+505 
-517 LAKVL
+517 
-522 TRKPNGLLVISE
+522 
-534 MANWL
+534 
-539 DPHHWQNKA
+539 
-548 TSFLTEAFGQ
+548 
-558 GYYDQNF
+558 
-565 SDRGRCVSSR
+565 
-575 SVDYCCPNIIA
+575 
-586 NIQPRVFGELAD
+586 
-598 IQNIYTGFLGRFIF
+598 
-612 AVMPEFYGNPAR
+612 FYGASNTIYP
-624 FDSADLLEQMRVIVD
+624 
-639 IFLRKKGVVEVEEE
+639 LRKKASAKKKDGTVHEIAHIVNPNLVLLGTAIPQYFYESLSRRVLENGLVARCIIVEAGKRGEAGNPQPITPSDSLIRAATYLANLDVNGNLTNE
-653 YADEIQKVFLGKC
+653 YPKPLIITETPEATAALREVQQECDRRYNFYEAQNEGAAKALWARAHEKVC
-666 DPKLNPSWRRLCCEY
+666 KLA
-681 YPRFMVMLSV
+681 ML
-691 NHGIKSQGESVIITD
+691 HGISSNVYNPLITEKSVRWAWKFIDHLTQ
-706 EAKSKARMLTLWFF
+706 RMLYMADRYVYENIFD
-720 AQAEK
+720 EK
-725 VLGDIMDCDS
+725 CQRAI
-735 RSREMEQKL
+735 RKL
-744 KRIFEIIRDQD
+744 QEHGGR
-755 RGDGVLTSTISHCAS
+755 LPHS
-770 GSGTTSSDRCKLLAE
+770 KLLRLLHESADSMKKIAE
-785 LIERGWISQENNRF
+785 TLQEKGTVQVEYDSSVRPAAKIYRL
-799 MVLNPPPGMGKT
+799 VE
-811 KLRKK
+811 

>member
-11 LRLWFQP
+11 LRLWFQA

-26 LDAISADY
+26 LDAVSADY

-102 WLLIDCDPRRA
+102 WLLIDCDPKRS
-113 SGVSSS
+113 SGVSSTK
-119 NAEHDFALAKA
+119 AEHESALAKA

-142 ADPIMTDSGNGAQL
+142 PDPIMTDSGNGAQL

-222 EEPQDIVPVSRKQM
+222 EEPQDIVSVSLKQM

-243 SEDTQTDVPDDEW
+243 NKDPQTDGPDDEW

-340 DRREEASSDV
+340 DRREEANSDV
-350 DLSGILKRKPEVEI
+350 DLSGILKPNRIEKQEKEAPLFPNPGPVPDKLLSIPGFIDDVVKLSMQSAPYPNRVLSFTGALALLAFLVGRKVQDKRDNRSNIYLIALADSGTGKDHPRKVNFNIAFRAGVAGAIGDAFASGEGLEDA
-364 VLPPEPEIFRP
+364 LFMHPSMLFQADEFDCIFNT
-375 WREISSSDIREMLKG
+375 LK
-390 TYLGELTSIY
+390 YSKDNRAESIN
-400 SCVTRP
+400 
-406 PLPVEASLL
+406 EKLL
-415 KAIVTVACCL
+415 K
-425 TGEASVEEL
+425 
-434 QRRNGTLGGLRLI
+434 
-447 GADRAKLKINTAG
+447 
-460 GQVCNVY
+460 
-467 AMLVAN
+467 
-473 SASGKDIGNLIGKFA
+473 
-488 RMNNPS
+488 
-494 IRLTDGDPVMP
+494 
-505 DWNLGTSASAEG
+505 
-517 LAKVL
+517 
-522 TRKPNGLLVISE
+522 
-534 MANWL
+534 
-539 DPHHWQNKA
+539 
-548 TSFLTEAFGQ
+548 
-558 GYYDQNF
+558 
-565 SDRGRCVSSR
+565 
-575 SVDYCCPNIIA
+575 
-586 NIQPRVFGELAD
+586 
-598 IQNIYTGFLGRFIF
+598 
-612 AVMPEFYGNPAR
+612 FYGASNTIYP
-624 FDSADLLEQMRVIVD
+624 
-639 IFLRKKGVVEVEEE
+639 LRKKASAKKKDGTVHEIAHIVNPNLVLLGTAIPQYFYESLSRRVLENGLVARCVIVEAGKRGEAGNPQPITPSDSLIRAATYLANLDVNGNLTNE
-653 YADEIQKVFLGKC
+653 YPKPLIITETPEATAALREVQQECDRRYNFYEAQNEGAAKALWARAHEKVC
-666 DPKLNPSWRRLCCEY
+666 KLA
-681 YPRFMVMLSV
+681 ML
-691 NHGIKSQGESVIITD
+691 HGISGNVYNPLITEKSVRWAWKFIDHLTQ
-706 EAKSKARMLTLWFF
+706 RMLYMADRYVYENIFD
-720 AQAEK
+720 EK
-725 VLGDIMDCDS
+725 CQRAI
-735 RSREMEQKL
+735 RKL
-744 KRIFEIIRDQD
+744 QEHGGR
-755 RGDGVLTSTISHCAS
+755 LPHS
-770 GSGTTSSDRCKLLAE
+770 KLLRLLHESADSMKKIAE
-785 LIERGWISQENNRF
+785 TLQEKGTVQVEYDSSVRPAAKIYRL
-799 MVLNPPPGMGKT
+799 VE
-811 KLRKK
+811 